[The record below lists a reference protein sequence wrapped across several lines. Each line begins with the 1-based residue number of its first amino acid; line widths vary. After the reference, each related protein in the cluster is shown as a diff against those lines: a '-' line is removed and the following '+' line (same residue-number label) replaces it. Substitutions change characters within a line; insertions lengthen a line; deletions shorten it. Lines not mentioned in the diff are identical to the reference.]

1 MLQAVIFD
9 MDGLLVDSEPWWRVA
24 ETNVFGRLSVAP
36 TDDDFEMMMGNR
48 IQEVI
53 ANWHAKHPWDNF
65 DLDVTMN
72 EIVDEVGKL
81 VTLHADLMP
90 GVKETLEYLQENQIR
105 TALASSSP
113 MRLIRKI
120 TEGYGINSCFEQMHS
135 AENEQR
141 GKPHPDVFLTAAAA
155 MQIEPQQCIVLEDS
169 YNGVLAAKA
178 AQMQCIAVPAG
189 EHFTQERFRI
199 ADHVVSDMHEAL
211 RILRN
216 CNFS

>member
-1 MLQAVIFD
+1 MLKAVIFD

-36 TDDDFEMMMGNR
+36 NEEDFEKMMGNR

-53 ANWHAKHPWDNF
+53 AAWHAKHPWENF
-65 DLDVTMN
+65 NAEETMN
-72 EIVDEVGKL
+72 EIVNEVGNL
-81 VTLHADLMP
+81 VVEHAQLMP
-90 GVKETLEYLQENQIR
+90 GVNETLQFLQERKIR

-120 TEGYGINSCFEQMHS
+120 TDGYGISSYFEQLHS
-135 AENEQR
+135 AETEQR
-141 GKPHPDVFLTAAAA
+141 GKPHPDVFLTAAKS
-155 MQIEPQQCIVLEDS
+155 MNVDPLNCIVLEDS

-178 AQMQCIAVPAG
+178 ASMKCIAVPAK
-189 EHFTQERFRI
+189 EHFEQERFSI
-199 ADHVVSDMHEAL
+199 ADFVVSDMHRAL
-211 RILRN
+211 EILRN